1 MKYFIA
7 SLLLASSA
15 LAQSIAIADPTN
27 GATLTAGS
35 PMNVEL
41 DFPNSLTGVSHISVV
56 ISYLSCDVQPC
67 DMGADQILGNVLY
80 SGNYTPAY
88 STEDA
93 AKPPNQ
99 NFTLTIPSEA
109 STGAGLLNVAHFYLI
124 GASAQPILEYKNISF
139 TLQAPT
145 SQKRSCNAKFCL

>member
-1 MKYFIA
+1 MKFILA
-7 SLLLASSA
+7 PLLLAAST
-15 LAQSIAIADPTN
+15 LAQSISIADPAD

-41 DFPNSLTGVSHISVV
+41 DFPNSLTGVKHVSVV
-56 ISYLSCDVQPC
+56 ISFLSCGVQPC

-88 STEDA
+88 TTDDA

-109 STGAGLLNVAHFYLI
+109 STGAGLLNVAHFYLV

-139 TLQAPT
+139 NLQAPA
-145 SQKRSCNAKFCL
+145 SQRRGCNAKFCL